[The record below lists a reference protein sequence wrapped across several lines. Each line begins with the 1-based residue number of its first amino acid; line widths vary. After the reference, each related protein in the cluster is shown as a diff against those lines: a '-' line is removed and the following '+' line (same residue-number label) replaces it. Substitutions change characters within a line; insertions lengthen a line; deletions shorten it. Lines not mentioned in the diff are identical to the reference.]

1 VRHLGKIR
9 SIFLLIDFT
18 NRWRCCDILCNWG
31 RPGPIPRRRIPVQG
45 EEVRGKKCTRG
56 LSVCGGGYDPLW
68 VDGGGRQKRLRR
80 RRRRSQRVRATRS
93 PLSSTVLGG
102 PLVSYT
108 TQNRRQT
115 KLWNKHP
122 SNEIQ
127 TIQFLNTEK
136 WPVCSVCVHVCVCLF
151 VQPGTRAALRNVWVS
166 VKKKF
171 TRENK
176 NCLSTPPPSVC
187 VCVWVR

>member
-1 VRHLGKIR
+1 MPILGRRRINSPCVSWLDCCLFLSFIFFLKFFFFGFGLVRHLGKIR

-108 TQNRRQT
+108 TQ
-115 KLWNKHP
+115 K
-122 SNEIQ
+122 
-127 TIQFLNTEK
+127 
-136 WPVCSVCVHVCVCLF
+136 
-151 VQPGTRAALRNVWVS
+151 
-166 VKKKF
+166 
-171 TRENK
+171 
-176 NCLSTPPPSVC
+176 PPPDQTLKQTSIERNSNDSISEHREMTSV
-187 VCVWVR
+187 